1 MNERVKKQVLFNF
14 QLEKLN
20 LTLNNVLG
28 GQSNRSDHPTL
39 GIQLDTRSHENE
51 INIFFIL
58 KFRALCDIQNQII
71 FYISIG

>member
-28 GQSNRSDHPTL
+28 GQSNRSDYPTL
-39 GIQLDTRSHENE
+39 GIQLDMRSHENE

-58 KFRALCDIQNQII
+58 KFRALCDIQN
-71 FYISIG
+71 